1 MSALVFL
8 GVFAFL
14 IAVRVPISF
23 ALGLGGLAMAAAIP
37 DLSLMTALTLFAQ
50 RIFVGID
57 VFLLLAIPLFIL
69 AGALMEVG
77 GAAQRLVDFA
87 SALVGRYRGGLGHVT
102 VLSNMF
108 FSGISGSASADTA
121 AVGSV
126 MIPAMKRKGYHGPFA
141 AALTAGSGALGPII
155 PPSVLMVIYGA
166 MGNVSV
172 AALFLGGFVPGL
184 IIGLGLMV
192 LVVYQARRHD
202 YPRED
207 AVGVKEIVT
216 RFLRAVLALMM
227 PVIILGGVFGGVF
240 TATES
245 AAVAVAYAIV
255 LGMFVYRELTWAH
268 LPKLFYATGLL
279 SAKVMFLIAVATF
292 VGFLF
297 AHQKVPQTAA
307 QFLLTI
313 SQEPWVVLLL
323 VNILLFLIG
332 CVLEVA
338 AALIILGPV
347 LIPIMQTLGVDLVQF
362 GVVMVVNLAIGT
374 ITPPVGNCL
383 YIVSAISG
391 ESLGRCSVAILPVV
405 VVMLAALMLIT
416 YVPDLVLFVPKYFGY

>member
-255 LGMFVYRELTWAH
+255 LGIFVYRELTWAH

>member
-8 GVFAFL
+8 LVFFLL
-14 IAVRVPISF
+14 IALRVPISF
-23 ALGLGGLAMAAAIP
+23 ALGLGGLAMAVAIP
-37 DLSLMTALTLFAQ
+37 DLPLLTALTLFAQ

-69 AGALMEVG
+69 AGALMEEG
-77 GAAQRLVDFA
+77 GAAHRLVNFA

-102 VLSNMF
+102 VLSTMF

-172 AALFLGGFVPGL
+172 AALFLGGFIPGL
-184 IIGLGLMV
+184 LIGLGLMG
-192 LVVYQARRHD
+192 LVFYMALRWD

-207 AVGVKEIVT
+207 VVSAREILT
-216 RFLRAVLALMM
+216 RFVQAFLALLM

-245 AAVAVAYAIV
+245 AAVAVAYAVV
-255 LGMFVYRELTWAH
+255 LGVLVYREMTWSR
-268 LPKLFYATGLL
+268 LPKLLYSTGLL

-297 AHQKVPQTAA
+297 AHQRIPQISA
-307 QFLLTI
+307 QYLLSI
-313 SQEPWVVLLL
+313 SGETWVILLL
-323 VNILLFLIG
+323 VNVLLLLIG

-347 LIPIMQTLGVDLVQF
+347 LIPIMQALGVDLVQF

-374 ITPPVGNCL
+374 VTPPVGNCL

-391 ESLGRCSVAILPVV
+391 ESIGRCSVAVLPVV
-405 VVMLAALMLIT
+405 GVMVAALMLIT
-416 YVPDLVLFVPKYFGY
+416 FVPELVLFMPRYFGY

>member
-8 GVFAFL
+8 FVFIVL
-14 IAVRVPISF
+14 IWVRVPISF
-23 ALGLGGLAMAAAIP
+23 ALGLGGLAMALAI
-37 DLSLMTALTLFAQ
+37 DMEFMVILTLFAQ

-69 AGALMEVG
+69 AGALMEEG
-77 GAAQRLVDFA
+77 GAATRLVNFA
-87 SALVGRYRGGLGHVT
+87 SALVGRFRGGLGHVT
-102 VLSNMF
+102 VLSTMF

-141 AALTAGSGALGPII
+141 AVLTAGSGALGPII
-155 PPSVLMVIYGA
+155 PPSVLLVIYGA
-166 MGNVSV
+166 MGNISV
-172 AALFLGGFVPGL
+172 AALFLGGFIPGI
-184 IIGLGLMV
+184 IIGLSLMC
-192 LVVYQARRHD
+192 LVFYMARKHN
-202 YPRED
+202 YPREE
-207 AVGVKEIVT
+207 AVGPREILE
-216 RFLRAVLALMM
+216 RFLQAILALIM

-245 AAVAVAYAIV
+245 AAVAVAYAII
-255 LGMFVYRELTWAH
+255 LGLFVYRELTLSQLARI
-268 LPKLFYATGLL
+268 FYATGLL

-292 VGFLF
+292 IGFLF
-297 AHQKVPQTAA
+297 ATEQIPLIATE
-307 QFLLTI
+307 FLLTI
-313 SQEPWVVLLL
+313 SSEPWIVMLL
-323 VNILLFLIG
+323 VNILLLLIG

-347 LIPIMQTLGVDLVQF
+347 LIPIMQSLGFDLVHF

-374 ITPPVGNCL
+374 VTPPVGNCL

-391 ESLGRCSVAILPVV
+391 ESIVRCSFAVIPVIGVMILS
-405 VVMLAALMLIT
+405 LLLIT
-416 YVPDLVLFVPKYFGY
+416 YIPDLVLIVPNYFGY

>member
-8 GVFAFL
+8 FVFILL
-14 IAVRVPISF
+14 IALRVPISF

-69 AGALMEVG
+69 AGALMEEG
-77 GAAQRLVDFA
+77 GAAKRLVNFA

-102 VLSNMF
+102 VLSTMF

-155 PPSVLMVIYGA
+155 PPSVLLVIYGA
-166 MGNVSV
+166 MGNISV
-172 AALFLGGFVPGL
+172 AALFLGGFIPGI
-184 IIGLGLMV
+184 IIGIGLMG
-192 LVVYQARRHD
+192 LVFYMARRHG

-207 AVGVKEIVT
+207 AVGAREILT
-216 RFLRAVLALMM
+216 RFLQAILALLM

-245 AAVAVAYAIV
+245 AAVAVAYAV
-255 LGMFVYRELTWAH
+255 LLGIYVYRELTWSR
-268 LPKLFYATGLL
+268 LPKLLYATGLL
-279 SAKVMFLIAVATF
+279 SAKVMYLIAVATF

-297 AHQKVPQTAA
+297 AHQRVPQISAE
-307 QFLLTI
+307 FLLTI
-313 SQEPWVVLLL
+313 ASDPWAVLLL
-323 VNILLFLIG
+323 VNGLLLLVG

-347 LIPIMQTLGVDLVQF
+347 LIPIMQTLGVDPVHF

-383 YIVSAISG
+383 YIVSAIGG
-391 ESLGRCSVAILPVV
+391 ESIVRCSVAVVPVV
-405 VVMLAALMLIT
+405 GVMVMALMLIT
-416 YVPDLVLFVPKYFGY
+416 YVPDLVLFLPRYLGY